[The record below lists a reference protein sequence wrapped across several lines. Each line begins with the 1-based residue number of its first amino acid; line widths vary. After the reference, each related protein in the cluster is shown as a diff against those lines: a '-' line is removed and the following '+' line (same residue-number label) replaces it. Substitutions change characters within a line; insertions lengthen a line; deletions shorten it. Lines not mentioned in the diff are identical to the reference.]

1 MEYVKSPLNYT
12 GGKYK
17 LLPQLLELFP
27 KQVNTFVD
35 LFAGGGNVSVNVKAE
50 KVVFND
56 LMWQVPEMLQEFKKI
71 GVEESLRKIDGYISS
86 YDLSKENKE
95 GYLALRELYNKGK
108 SDPLM
113 LYTLI
118 CYSFNNQIRFNNKG
132 AYNMP
137 FGKDRSSFNP
147 TLREKFIT
155 FVQRLQ
161 SMEIQFSSKDFRE
174 LDLDTLGEN
183 DFVYCDP
190 PYLITVASYNE
201 NGGWGEQA
209 ERDLL
214 AKLDTLD
221 KAGVKFGLSNVFES
235 KGKENTILKE
245 WAKGYTVHYLDY
257 TYSNCSYHKK
267 DKQSNLREVR
277 EKKGYTLKDVV
288 KGTGYTEVSISRWET
303 GTRIPKATVLY
314 NLAKFYGVSVDR
326 FFWK

>member
-147 TLREKFIT
+147 TLREKFII

-174 LDLDTLGEN
+174 LDLDTLGDN

-235 KGKENTILKE
+235 KGKENIILKE
-245 WAKGYTVHYLDY
+245 WAKGYIVHYLDH

-267 DKQSNLREVR
+267 DKQSKDIEVFITN
-277 EKKGYTLKDVV
+277 Y
-288 KGTGYTEVSISRWET
+288 
-303 GTRIPKATVLY
+303 
-314 NLAKFYGVSVDR
+314 
-326 FFWK
+326 

>member
-137 FGKDRSSFNP
+137 FGKERSSFNP

-235 KGKENTILKE
+235 KGKENLILKE
-245 WAKGYTVHYLDY
+245 WAKGYKVHYLDH

-267 DKQSNLREVR
+267 DKQSKDIEVFITN
-277 EKKGYTLKDVV
+277 Y
-288 KGTGYTEVSISRWET
+288 
-303 GTRIPKATVLY
+303 
-314 NLAKFYGVSVDR
+314 
-326 FFWK
+326 

>member
-35 LFAGGGNVSVNVKAE
+35 LFAGGGNVSVNVEAE

-95 GYLALRELYNKGK
+95 GYLDLRDLYNKGK

-161 SMEIQFSSKDFRE
+161 SIEIQFSSKDFRE

-214 AKLDTLD
+214 AKLDTLN

-235 KGKENTILKE
+235 KGKENIILKE
-245 WAKGYTVHYLDY
+245 WAKGYTVHYLDH

-267 DKQSNLREVR
+267 DKQSKDIEVFITN
-277 EKKGYTLKDVV
+277 Y
-288 KGTGYTEVSISRWET
+288 
-303 GTRIPKATVLY
+303 
-314 NLAKFYGVSVDR
+314 
-326 FFWK
+326 

>member
-221 KAGVKFGLSNVFES
+221 KEGVKFGLSNVFES
-235 KGKENTILKE
+235 KGKENIILKE
-245 WAKGYTVHYLDY
+245 WAKGYKVHYLDH
-257 TYSNCSYHKK
+257 TYNNCSYHKK
-267 DKQSNLREVR
+267 DKQSKDIEVFITN
-277 EKKGYTLKDVV
+277 Y
-288 KGTGYTEVSISRWET
+288 
-303 GTRIPKATVLY
+303 
-314 NLAKFYGVSVDR
+314 
-326 FFWK
+326 

>member
-35 LFAGGGNVSVNVKAE
+35 LFAGGGTVSVNVKAE

-147 TLREKFIT
+147 TLREKFII

-235 KGKENTILKE
+235 KGKENIILKE
-245 WAKGYTVHYLDY
+245 WAKGYKVHYLDH

-267 DKQSNLREVR
+267 DKQSKDIEVFITN
-277 EKKGYTLKDVV
+277 Y
-288 KGTGYTEVSISRWET
+288 
-303 GTRIPKATVLY
+303 
-314 NLAKFYGVSVDR
+314 
-326 FFWK
+326 

>member
-1 MEYVKSPLNYT
+1 VIRIDQNIKEVYLMEYVKSPLNYT

-147 TLREKFIT
+147 TLREKFII

-235 KGKENTILKE
+235 KGKENIILKE
-245 WAKGYTVHYLDY
+245 WAKGYTVHYLDH

-267 DKQSNLREVR
+267 DKQSKDIEVFITN
-277 EKKGYTLKDVV
+277 Y
-288 KGTGYTEVSISRWET
+288 
-303 GTRIPKATVLY
+303 
-314 NLAKFYGVSVDR
+314 
-326 FFWK
+326 

>member
-108 SDPLM
+108 LDPLM

-147 TLREKFIT
+147 TLREKFII

-235 KGKENTILKE
+235 KGKENIILKE
-245 WAKGYTVHYLDY
+245 WAKGYTVHYLDH

-267 DKQSNLREVR
+267 DKQSRDIEVFITN
-277 EKKGYTLKDVV
+277 Y
-288 KGTGYTEVSISRWET
+288 
-303 GTRIPKATVLY
+303 
-314 NLAKFYGVSVDR
+314 
-326 FFWK
+326 

>member
-56 LMWQVPEMLQEFKKI
+56 LMGQVPEMLQEFKKI

-147 TLREKFIT
+147 TLREKFII

-235 KGKENTILKE
+235 KGKENIILKE
-245 WAKGYTVHYLDY
+245 WAKGYTVHYLDH

-267 DKQSNLREVR
+267 DKQSKDIEVFITN
-277 EKKGYTLKDVV
+277 Y
-288 KGTGYTEVSISRWET
+288 
-303 GTRIPKATVLY
+303 
-314 NLAKFYGVSVDR
+314 
-326 FFWK
+326 

>member
-56 LMWQVPEMLQEFKKI
+56 LMWQVPEMLQKFKKI

-137 FGKDRSSFNP
+137 FGKDRSSFNQ
-147 TLREKFIT
+147 TLREKFII

-235 KGKENTILKE
+235 KGKENIILKE
-245 WAKGYTVHYLDY
+245 WAKGYTVHYLDH

-267 DKQSNLREVR
+267 DKQSKDIEVFITN
-277 EKKGYTLKDVV
+277 Y
-288 KGTGYTEVSISRWET
+288 
-303 GTRIPKATVLY
+303 
-314 NLAKFYGVSVDR
+314 
-326 FFWK
+326 

>member
-235 KGKENTILKE
+235 KGKENIILKE
-245 WAKGYTVHYLDY
+245 WANGYKVHYLDH

-267 DKQSNLREVR
+267 DKQSKDIEVFITN
-277 EKKGYTLKDVV
+277 Y
-288 KGTGYTEVSISRWET
+288 
-303 GTRIPKATVLY
+303 
-314 NLAKFYGVSVDR
+314 
-326 FFWK
+326 

>member
-235 KGKENTILKE
+235 KGKENIILKE
-245 WAKGYTVHYLDY
+245 WAKGYKVHYLDH

-267 DKQSNLREVR
+267 DKQSKDIEVFI
-277 EKKGYTLKDVV
+277 TN
-288 KGTGYTEVSISRWET
+288 S
-303 GTRIPKATVLY
+303 
-314 NLAKFYGVSVDR
+314 
-326 FFWK
+326 

>member
-132 AYNMP
+132 VYNMP

-235 KGKENTILKE
+235 KGKENIILKE
-245 WAKGYTVHYLDY
+245 WAKGYTVHYLDH

-267 DKQSNLREVR
+267 DKQSKDIEVFITN
-277 EKKGYTLKDVV
+277 Y
-288 KGTGYTEVSISRWET
+288 
-303 GTRIPKATVLY
+303 
-314 NLAKFYGVSVDR
+314 
-326 FFWK
+326 

>member
-71 GVEESLRKIDGYISS
+71 GVEEILRKIDGYISS

-147 TLREKFIT
+147 TLREKFII

-235 KGKENTILKE
+235 KGKENIILKE
-245 WAKGYTVHYLDY
+245 WAKGYTVHYLDH

-267 DKQSNLREVR
+267 DKQSKDIEVFITN
-277 EKKGYTLKDVV
+277 Y
-288 KGTGYTEVSISRWET
+288 
-303 GTRIPKATVLY
+303 
-314 NLAKFYGVSVDR
+314 
-326 FFWK
+326 

>member
-56 LMWQVPEMLQEFKKI
+56 FMWQVPEMLQEFKKI

-147 TLREKFIT
+147 TLREKFII

-235 KGKENTILKE
+235 KGKENIILKE
-245 WAKGYTVHYLDY
+245 WAKGYTVHYLDH

-267 DKQSNLREVR
+267 DKQSKDIEVFITN
-277 EKKGYTLKDVV
+277 Y
-288 KGTGYTEVSISRWET
+288 
-303 GTRIPKATVLY
+303 
-314 NLAKFYGVSVDR
+314 
-326 FFWK
+326 

>member
-1 MEYVKSPLNYT
+1 M
-12 GGKYK
+12 
-17 LLPQLLELFP
+17 
-27 KQVNTFVD
+27 
-35 LFAGGGNVSVNVKAE
+35 SVNVKAE

-95 GYLALRELYNKGK
+95 GYLAL
-108 SDPLM
+108 
-113 LYTLI
+113 
-118 CYSFNNQIRFNNKG
+118 
-132 AYNMP
+132 
-137 FGKDRSSFNP
+137 
-147 TLREKFIT
+147 
-155 FVQRLQ
+155 
-161 SMEIQFSSKDFRE
+161 RE

-235 KGKENTILKE
+235 KGKENIILKE
-245 WAKGYTVHYLDY
+245 WAKGYKVHYLDH

-267 DKQSNLREVR
+267 DKQSKDIEVFITN
-277 EKKGYTLKDVV
+277 Y
-288 KGTGYTEVSISRWET
+288 
-303 GTRIPKATVLY
+303 
-314 NLAKFYGVSVDR
+314 
-326 FFWK
+326 

>member
-209 ERDLL
+209 ERELL

-235 KGKENTILKE
+235 KGKENIILKE
-245 WAKGYTVHYLDY
+245 WAKGYKVHYLDH

-267 DKQSNLREVR
+267 DKQSKDIEVFITN
-277 EKKGYTLKDVV
+277 Y
-288 KGTGYTEVSISRWET
+288 
-303 GTRIPKATVLY
+303 
-314 NLAKFYGVSVDR
+314 
-326 FFWK
+326 

>member
-1 MEYVKSPLNYT
+1 MIRIDQNIKEVYLMEYVKSPLNYT

-95 GYLALRELYNKGK
+95 GYLALREFYNKGK

-147 TLREKFIT
+147 TLREKFII

-235 KGKENTILKE
+235 KGKENIILKE
-245 WAKGYTVHYLDY
+245 WAKGYTVHYLDH

-267 DKQSNLREVR
+267 DKQSKDIEVFITN
-277 EKKGYTLKDVV
+277 Y
-288 KGTGYTEVSISRWET
+288 
-303 GTRIPKATVLY
+303 
-314 NLAKFYGVSVDR
+314 
-326 FFWK
+326 

>member
-147 TLREKFIT
+147 TLREKFII

-201 NGGWGEQA
+201 NGGWGEQE

-235 KGKENTILKE
+235 KGKENLILKE
-245 WAKGYTVHYLDY
+245 WAKGYKVHYLDH

-267 DKQSNLREVR
+267 DKQSKDIEVFITN
-277 EKKGYTLKDVV
+277 Y
-288 KGTGYTEVSISRWET
+288 
-303 GTRIPKATVLY
+303 
-314 NLAKFYGVSVDR
+314 
-326 FFWK
+326 

>member
-35 LFAGGGNVSVNVKAE
+35 LFAGGGNVSVNVEAE

-147 TLREKFIT
+147 TLREKFII

-235 KGKENTILKE
+235 KGKENIILKE
-245 WAKGYTVHYLDY
+245 WAKGYTVHYLDH

-267 DKQSNLREVR
+267 DKQSKDIEVFITN
-277 EKKGYTLKDVV
+277 Y
-288 KGTGYTEVSISRWET
+288 
-303 GTRIPKATVLY
+303 
-314 NLAKFYGVSVDR
+314 
-326 FFWK
+326 

>member
-17 LLPQLLELFP
+17 LLPQLLDLFP

-147 TLREKFIT
+147 TLREKFII

-235 KGKENTILKE
+235 KGKENIILKE
-245 WAKGYTVHYLDY
+245 WAKGYTVHYLDH

-267 DKQSNLREVR
+267 DKQSKDIEVFITN
-277 EKKGYTLKDVV
+277 Y
-288 KGTGYTEVSISRWET
+288 
-303 GTRIPKATVLY
+303 
-314 NLAKFYGVSVDR
+314 
-326 FFWK
+326 

>member
-147 TLREKFIT
+147 TLREKFII

-235 KGKENTILKE
+235 KGKENIILKE
-245 WAKGYTVHYLDY
+245 WAKGYTVHYLDH

-267 DKQSNLREVR
+267 DKQSKDIEVFITN
-277 EKKGYTLKDVV
+277 Y
-288 KGTGYTEVSISRWET
+288 
-303 GTRIPKATVLY
+303 
-314 NLAKFYGVSVDR
+314 
-326 FFWK
+326 

>member
-147 TLREKFIT
+147 TLREKFII

-174 LDLDTLGEN
+174 LDLDTLGEK

-235 KGKENTILKE
+235 KGKENIILKE
-245 WAKGYTVHYLDY
+245 WAKGYIVHYLDH

-267 DKQSNLREVR
+267 DKQSKDIEVFITN
-277 EKKGYTLKDVV
+277 Y
-288 KGTGYTEVSISRWET
+288 
-303 GTRIPKATVLY
+303 
-314 NLAKFYGVSVDR
+314 
-326 FFWK
+326 

>member
-147 TLREKFIT
+147 TLREKFII

-235 KGKENTILKE
+235 KGKENIILKE
-245 WAKGYTVHYLDY
+245 WVKGYTVHYLDH

-267 DKQSNLREVR
+267 DKQSKDIEVFITN
-277 EKKGYTLKDVV
+277 Y
-288 KGTGYTEVSISRWET
+288 
-303 GTRIPKATVLY
+303 
-314 NLAKFYGVSVDR
+314 
-326 FFWK
+326 

>member
-137 FGKDRSSFNP
+137 FGKERSSFNP
-147 TLREKFIT
+147 TLREKFII

-235 KGKENTILKE
+235 KGKENIILKE
-245 WAKGYTVHYLDY
+245 WAKGYTVHYLDH

-267 DKQSNLREVR
+267 DKQSKDIEVFITN
-277 EKKGYTLKDVV
+277 Y
-288 KGTGYTEVSISRWET
+288 
-303 GTRIPKATVLY
+303 
-314 NLAKFYGVSVDR
+314 
-326 FFWK
+326 

>member
-95 GYLALRELYNKGK
+95 GYLALRELYSKGK

-147 TLREKFIT
+147 TLREKFII

-235 KGKENTILKE
+235 KGKENIILKE
-245 WAKGYTVHYLDY
+245 WAKGYTVHYLDH

-267 DKQSNLREVR
+267 DKQSKDIEVFITN
-277 EKKGYTLKDVV
+277 Y
-288 KGTGYTEVSISRWET
+288 
-303 GTRIPKATVLY
+303 
-314 NLAKFYGVSVDR
+314 
-326 FFWK
+326 

>member
-235 KGKENTILKE
+235 KGKENIILKE
-245 WAKGYTVHYLDY
+245 WAKGYTVHYLDH

-267 DKQSNLREVR
+267 DKQSKNIEVFITN
-277 EKKGYTLKDVV
+277 Y
-288 KGTGYTEVSISRWET
+288 
-303 GTRIPKATVLY
+303 
-314 NLAKFYGVSVDR
+314 
-326 FFWK
+326 

>member
-1 MEYVKSPLNYT
+1 VIRIDQNIKEVYLMEYVKSPLNYT

-235 KGKENTILKE
+235 KGKENIILKE
-245 WAKGYTVHYLDY
+245 WAKGYKVHYLDH

-267 DKQSNLREVR
+267 DKQSKDIEVFITN
-277 EKKGYTLKDVV
+277 Y
-288 KGTGYTEVSISRWET
+288 
-303 GTRIPKATVLY
+303 
-314 NLAKFYGVSVDR
+314 
-326 FFWK
+326 

>member
-71 GVEESLRKIDGYISS
+71 GVEESLGKIDGYISS

-147 TLREKFIT
+147 TLREKFII

-235 KGKENTILKE
+235 KGKENIILKE
-245 WAKGYTVHYLDY
+245 WAKGYTVHYLDH

-267 DKQSNLREVR
+267 DKQSKDIEVFITN
-277 EKKGYTLKDVV
+277 Y
-288 KGTGYTEVSISRWET
+288 
-303 GTRIPKATVLY
+303 
-314 NLAKFYGVSVDR
+314 
-326 FFWK
+326 

>member
-17 LLPQLLELFP
+17 LLPQLLELSP

-56 LMWQVPEMLQEFKKI
+56 LMWQVPEMLQEFKKS

-235 KGKENTILKE
+235 KGKENIILKE
-245 WAKGYTVHYLDY
+245 WAKGYKVHYLDH

-267 DKQSNLREVR
+267 DKQSKDIEVFITN
-277 EKKGYTLKDVV
+277 Y
-288 KGTGYTEVSISRWET
+288 
-303 GTRIPKATVLY
+303 
-314 NLAKFYGVSVDR
+314 
-326 FFWK
+326 

>member
-214 AKLDTLD
+214 AKLDTLN

-235 KGKENTILKE
+235 KGKENIILKE
-245 WAKGYTVHYLDY
+245 WAKGYIVHYLDH

-267 DKQSNLREVR
+267 DKQSKDIEVFITN
-277 EKKGYTLKDVV
+277 Y
-288 KGTGYTEVSISRWET
+288 
-303 GTRIPKATVLY
+303 
-314 NLAKFYGVSVDR
+314 
-326 FFWK
+326 

>member
-71 GVEESLRKIDGYISS
+71 GVEESLRKIDGFISS

-147 TLREKFIT
+147 TLREKFII

-235 KGKENTILKE
+235 KGKENIILKE
-245 WAKGYTVHYLDY
+245 WAKGYTVHYLDH

-267 DKQSNLREVR
+267 DKQSKDIEVFITN
-277 EKKGYTLKDVV
+277 Y
-288 KGTGYTEVSISRWET
+288 
-303 GTRIPKATVLY
+303 
-314 NLAKFYGVSVDR
+314 
-326 FFWK
+326 